1 MSRRTAVI
9 AAALLVLIF
18 ARMPAWREAAHAG
31 APAPDTAASDDPAH
45 DWSVERTAWQLAPAL
60 SHRLGLV
67 LVLEGS

>member
-9 AAALLVLIF
+9 PAALLLLIG
-18 ARMPAWREAAHAG
+18 ARMPVWRAAQAVPPAAKAG
-31 APAPDTAASDDPAH
+31 GGDDPAH
-45 DWSVERTAWQLAPAL
+45 DWNVERTAWQLAPAL